1 MDNKTIEEVRKNET
15 KLINEIKVLEQ
26 QCKNQKTIFG
36 NEHGTIEEITKNY
49 NERQEQNY
57 YARVVRSK
65 KKEILSLKGTN
76 NTDILDKKKKE
87 LRNSQMKYRQYSKS
101 KGLEVDYDKTWVAK
115 YNK

>member
-1 MDNKTIEEVRKNET
+1 MELEEVWKDITDYPNYQ
-15 KLINEIKVLEQ
+15 ISN
-26 QCKNQKTIFG
+26 FG
-36 NEHGTIEEITKNY
+36 
-49 NERQEQNY
+49 
-57 YARVVRSK
+57 RVKSK

-76 NTDILDKKKKE
+76 NTDILNEKKKE